1 MQWRIRKASQR
12 QDDAGRGTGSATVAA
27 CGAAVMLACG
37 VASAAPAGGDHPPL
51 SPTRDAVVT
60 YRFQTEVLPG
70 KGNAVGPEHQ
80 VTVSFAA
87 SGDRLR
93 IDPDDGQSATIL
105 DRPDQ
110 IMTLISMK
118 ERRYVQLRPMH
129 GLHNPFFLGLGMT
142 YHAGDMKQM
151 AGVSCREWAIESP
164 RGKATA
170 CVTDDGVIL
179 AEDGVDADG
188 LVGHL
193 QAVSVRYEDIPADRF
208 QPPAG
213 FQKFNP
219 FSKVKMPAQPA
230 QAQQPVPGTSLD
242 GGSRGISRNGTEA
255 ATPDQP
261 HSPDDSVGDGS
272 VTHNDQPDGAGQ

>member
-1 MQWRIRKASQR
+1 MQWRIGGASQG
-12 QDDAGRGTGSATVAA
+12 QGDAGRRAGTALAAALGSVM
-27 CGAAVMLACG
+27 MLACAA
-37 VASAAPAGGDHPPL
+37 ASAAPVGEHPPL

-60 YRFQTEVLPG
+60 YRFQARLLQG
-70 KGNAVGPEHQ
+70 KDATVPEHQ

-118 ERRYVQLRPMH
+118 ERRYVQLRPLH

-142 YHAGDMKQM
+142 YHPGGTQQI
-151 AGVSCREWAIESP
+151 AGVSCRDWAIDSP
-164 RGKATA
+164 HGKATA
-170 CVTDDGVIL
+170 CVTEDGVIL

-188 LVGHL
+188 LTGHL

-208 QPPAG
+208 QPPAD
-213 FQKFNP
+213 FEKFNP
-219 FSKVKMPAQPA
+219 LAKLKQPAQPA
-230 QAQQPVPGTSLD
+230 QAQPVPGAALD
-242 GGSRGISRNGTEA
+242 GSARGGAEA
-255 ATPDQP
+255 SVPDQP

-272 VTHNDQPDGAGQ
+272 VAHGDQPDSTER

>member
-1 MQWRIRKASQR
+1 MQWRIGGASQG
-12 QDDAGRGTGSATVAA
+12 QGDAGRRAGTVMAAAFGTVM
-27 CGAAVMLACG
+27 ML
-37 VASAAPAGGDHPPL
+37 ASAAAGAAPAGDHPPL

-60 YRFQTEVLPG
+60 YRFQTQLLQG
-70 KGNAVGPEHQ
+70 RDAAIPEHQ

-105 DRPDQ
+105 DRSSQ
-110 IMTLISMK
+110 IMTLVSMK

-142 YHAGDMKQM
+142 YHAGDMKQI
-151 AGVSCREWAIESP
+151 AGVSCREWTIDSP
-164 RGKATA
+164 HGKATA
-170 CVTDDGVIL
+170 CVTGDGVIL

-188 LVGHL
+188 LSGHL
-193 QAVSVRYEDIPADRF
+193 EAVSVRYEDIPADRF
-208 QPPAG
+208 QPPAD

-219 FSKVKMPAQPA
+219 FAKLKQSAHPAQV
-230 QAQQPVPGTSLD
+230 QPVPGTRLD
-242 GGSRGISRNGTEA
+242 GGPRMGVDTV
-255 ATPDQP
+255 TPDQP

-272 VTHNDQPDGAGQ
+272 VAHSDQPDSAER

>member
-1 MQWRIRKASQR
+1 MQWRIRKVAQNR
-12 QDDAGRGTGSATVAA
+12 GDAGRRAGAVTAAAFGTVM
-27 CGAAVMLACG
+27 MLACAA
-37 VASAAPAGGDHPPL
+37 ASAAPAGDHPPL

-60 YRFQTEVLPG
+60 YRFQTKLLQG
-70 KGNAVGPEHQ
+70 KDATIPEHQ

-105 DRPDQ
+105 NRQEQ

-142 YHAGDMKQM
+142 YHAGDMKQI

-164 RGKATA
+164 HGKATA
-170 CVTDDGVIL
+170 CVTEDGVIL

-188 LVGHL
+188 LTGHL
-193 QAVSVRYEDIPADRF
+193 EAVSVRYEDIPADRF
-208 QPPAG
+208 QPPAD

-219 FSKVKMPAQPA
+219 FAKLKLPSQSP
-230 QAQQPVPGTSLD
+230 QAQPVPGATLD
-242 GGSRGISRNGTEA
+242 GTPRNGA
-255 ATPDQP
+255 DVSTPDQP

-272 VTHNDQPDGAGQ
+272 VAHGDQPDSAER